1 MDNRSKDDGPMYIPA
16 RRNFEVVQYPASRRR
31 PSFLVL
37 FFVIFSA
44 LLAFWL
50 VTHWIRAYDIRQAL
64 HQVAN
69 GFPQEFVPSGARP
82 VHLAVSKPALSPM
95 VSFYRLPFSTHYRL
109 VGKIQG
115 KYVATAGPGFFVV
128 ISPGACELVAGV
140 RYCDYQGSAV
150 SRFTGA
156 Q

>member
-1 MDNRSKDDGPMYIPA
+1 MDNLPEDDRPMYVPA
-16 RRNFEVVQYPASRRR
+16 RRNFEIVQYPVPRRR

-37 FFVIFSA
+37 FFVVFSA

-50 VTHWIRAYDIRQAL
+50 FTHWLRTYDVRLSIHHVEKQFPR
-64 HQVAN
+64 
-69 GFPQEFVPSGARP
+69 GFAPDDVHPL
-82 VHLAVSKPALSPM
+82 HLAISKPALSPM
-95 VSFYRLPFSTHYRL
+95 VSFYHLPFSTHYRL
-109 VGKIQG
+109 VGEIQG

-140 RYCDYQGSAV
+140 RYCDYHGSAV
-150 SRFTGA
+150 SRFTGV